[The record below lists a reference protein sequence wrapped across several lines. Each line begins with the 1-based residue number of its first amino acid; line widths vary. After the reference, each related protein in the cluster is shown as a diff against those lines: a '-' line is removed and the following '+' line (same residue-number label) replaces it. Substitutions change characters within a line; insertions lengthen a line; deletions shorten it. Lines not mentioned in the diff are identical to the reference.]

1 MSQTT
6 IMRHYGCHELCCPC
20 SLSTFTFAESGP
32 TKATFDV
39 DVSTC
44 FNRVLQIY
52 GGAMDFEH
60 LHRGTEGG
68 LSQTFFGSGP
78 F

>member
-1 MSQTT
+1 MLPVFF
-6 IMRHYGCHELCCPC
+6 IDVH
-20 SLSTFTFAESGP
+20 FAEESGP
-32 TKATFDV
+32 TKAAFDV

-52 GGAMDFEH
+52 GGAMGFEH